1 VKFKYGIEAVELQW
15 EFGKQRRIEDSS

>member
-1 VKFKYGIEAVELQW
+1 VQFKYGIEAVELQW